1 MEEMIIMSEK
11 IIKEKKHIPVVSGG
25 AGSDIIAVPAEISRC
40 SGIIINGKR
49 IKSLIFTTD
58 IAIIMNNNADAVLAV
73 YPFTPHPAIF
83 SAIMSVAQMP
93 VFAGVGGG
101 TTKGIRSRD
110 MALLAEAHGCIAVV
124 LNAPAPLETFRFIS
138 ESVICP
144 VVATVVSKYS
154 DFQERINAGASI
166 LNISGGIDTANIV
179 RQVRKSNPDI
189 PIIATGGPTS
199 ESILETIGAGAN
211 AISYTPPSN
220 GDLFRTKM
228 DKYREESKINYLKN
242 SR

>member
-1 MEEMIIMSEK
+1 MSEK

-25 AGSDIIAVPAEISRC
+25 AGSDIIAVPAEISHC

-154 DFQERINAGASI
+154 DFQERIKAGASI

-199 ESILETIGAGAN
+199 ESILETINAGAN

-220 GDLFRTKM
+220 GDLFRIKM
-228 DKYREESKINYLKN
+228 DKYREESKTNYLKN
-242 SR
+242 NR